1 MSGMVWDQTQAAAK
15 AYAKKMDQTVVED
28 VLGHAESYGLDLGK
42 MITEKLQG
50 EKLMDP
56 TKVAQAVMYKGRER
70 FYEAAKMLKEAAS
83 KTNPGEKLE
92 LQSTAIGEMME
103 GCRQQM
109 KVFDLLQSR
118 DIARIGVN
126 GTSQIS
132 STLRDG
138 IAVVR
143 RMVEGKADMNQT
155 QAALKSLGF
164 TLNSLTE
171 AMYHTVE
178 AIG

>member
-1 MSGMVWDQTQAAAK
+1 
-15 AYAKKMDQTVVED
+15 
-28 VLGHAESYGLDLGK
+28 
-42 MITEKLQG
+42 
-50 EKLMDP
+50 
-56 TKVAQAVMYKGRER
+56 
-70 FYEAAKMLKEAAS
+70 
-83 KTNPGEKLE
+83 
-92 LQSTAIGEMME
+92 MME